1 MIVYIVRVIICR
13 SEKYCTNDIRLLLI
27 LITALRLRDRI
38 EIKQYYQDTR

>member
-27 LITALRLRDRI
+27 LNALRLRDRI
-38 EIKQYYQDTR
+38 EIKQYHQDTR